1 MPKGKFIELMD
12 DMHLSNSELFQNYYN
27 DVASRNISGAN
38 QIIENNDQLQ
48 NQITDSDNVNKLIE
62 RVNSNEQ
69 QIKTDVDEYLQDQLN
84 AFQDLINQTKVA
96 GEFNAATQYKLHN
109 LVYYQDKGYYAYK
122 TPPIGTLPTDTNYWL
137 EYDIR
142 GLKGYGGINLN
153 YRFTWD
159 ADIQY
164 QVMDCVVYQ
173 NKLWF
178 ANQPNKGAP
187 PTLAHYPWLPI
198 MMPLEPVKAQI
209 STTQPTIAMST
220 GDFWFKITKGDDIK
234 QTKWTDKAKQTYF
247 RYASAV
253 FTFGNE
259 IHICGGDN
267 SLDEKQTEHQV
278 YNTLT
283 NTWSEKVALPVGIS
297 GMASFTIGDK
307 GYSVGGI
314 NASLVAIPTTYIYDN
329 TSNTWSTG
337 RDLPIALVPLMSG
350 CSGVGKNLFDETKY
364 SDDTLYSTGTGGM
377 GAYFAYVKLP
387 DSFKTKFY
395 ANVFLKGAIQNN
407 LAIGFSTNTSDVT
420 YRVYDKGVYFENKE
434 CDFTNAENVYFVIG
448 NSNRVTID
456 TDVKT
461 IFDNF
466 NIMVTKEEDNIYEPH
481 EIGYFATSQTANNLP
496 SNVTFSYNPSAN
508 TWKQLAD
515 CPNYLMGANASYCN
529 GKIYVMGGVNYTG
542 SAGDF
547 LYIYDIATNTWSQ
560 GAPEGINR
568 SFASAF
574 VIGNKIYRCGGL
586 NALGYSMSNV
596 MIYDTETNTWAK
608 EVTMEHKRTSAQA
621 TAVNGKGYV
630 IGGININNDFGV
642 FGYNEEYNPEAERRY
657 K

>member
-27 DVASRNISGAN
+27 NVASRNISGAS
-38 QIIENNDQLQ
+38 QIIENNEQLQ

-96 GEFNAATQYKLHN
+96 GKFNAATQYELHN

-122 TPPIGTLPTDTNYWL
+122 TPPIGTLPTNTNYWL

-142 GLKGYGGINLN
+142 GLKGYGGLNLN
-153 YRFTWD
+153 YRFTWN

-178 ANQPNKGAP
+178 ANQPSKGSP

-297 GMASFTIGDK
+297 GMASFTIGNK

-337 RDLPIALVPLMSG
+337 GDLPIALVPLMSG
-350 CSGVGKNLFDETKY
+350 CSGIGKNLFDETKY
-364 SDDTLYSTGTGGM
+364 SDETLYSKGTGLTGD
-377 GAYFAYVKLP
+377 YFAYVKLP

-395 ANVFLKGAIQNN
+395 ANVFLKGTIQNK
-407 LAIGFSTNTSDVT
+407 LVIGFSNNTSAEVT

-434 CDFTNAENVYFVIG
+434 CDFTNAENVYFAIG
-448 NSNRVTID
+448 NSDMVTID

-466 NIMVTKEEDNIYEPH
+466 NIMVTKEKDNIYEPH

-529 GKIYVMGGVNYTG
+529 GKIYVMGGVNPTG

-560 GAPEGINR
+560 GASEGINR

-586 NALGYSMSNV
+586 NILSYSMSNV

-642 FGYNEEYNPEAERRY
+642 FGYNEEYNPEG
-657 K
+657 

>member
-1 MPKGKFIELMD
+1 MPKGRFIELMD

-27 DVASRNISGAN
+27 NVASGNISGAS
-38 QIIENNDQLQ
+38 QIIENNEQLQ

-122 TPPIGTLPTDTNYWL
+122 TPPIGTLPTDANYWL

-142 GLKGYGGINLN
+142 GLKGYGGLNLN
-153 YRFTWD
+153 YRFTWN

-178 ANQPNKGAP
+178 ANQPSKGVAP
-187 PTLAHYPWLPI
+187 ALTHYPWLPI

-209 STTQPTIAMST
+209 STVPPTIPMST
-220 GDFWFKITKGDDIK
+220 GDFWFKIIKGDNIK
-234 QTKWTDKAKQTYF
+234 QTKWTTKASETYF

-267 SLDEKQTEHQV
+267 SLDEKQVEHQV

-283 NTWSEKVALPVGIS
+283 DTWSEKVALPVGIS
-297 GMASFTIGDK
+297 GMGSFTIGDK

-314 NASLVAIPTTYIYDN
+314 NASLEPIATTYIYDN
-329 TSNTWSTG
+329 ASNSWSTG
-337 RDLPIALVPLMSG
+337 GNLPLPLVPLTNG
-350 CSGVGKNLFDETKY
+350 CTDGVNGYIMTTQTGDNL
-364 SDDTLYSTGTGGM
+364 
-377 GAYFAYVKLP
+377 P
-387 DSFKTKFY
+387 
-395 ANVFLKGAIQNN
+395 ANVA
-407 LAIGFSTNTSDVT
+407 
-420 YRVYDKGVYFENKE
+420 
-434 CDFTNAENVYFVIG
+434 
-448 NSNRVTID
+448 
-456 TDVKT
+456 
-461 IFDNF
+461 
-466 NIMVTKEEDNIYEPH
+466 
-481 EIGYFATSQTANNLP
+481 
-496 SNVTFSYNPSAN
+496 FSYNPSAG
-508 TWKQLAD
+508 TWTQLAN
-515 CPNYLMGANASYCN
+515 CPNYLAGASVAYNN
-529 GKIYVMGGVNYTG
+529 NKIYVMGGVNYTG

-560 GAPEGINR
+560 GAPEGVNR

-586 NALGYSMSNV
+586 NTLGYSMSNV
-596 MIYDTETNTWAK
+596 MIYDTETNTWTK

-621 TAVNGKGYV
+621 TTVNGKGYV

-642 FGYNEEYNPEAERRY
+642 FGYNEKYDPEG
-657 K
+657 

>member
-12 DMHLSNSELFQNYYN
+12 DMHLSNSELFQDYYN
-27 DVASRNISGAN
+27 NVASRNISGAN

-96 GEFNAATQYKLHN
+96 GEFNAATQYELHN

-122 TPPIGTLPTDTNYWL
+122 TPPIGTLPTDINYWL

-142 GLKGYGGINLN
+142 GLKGYGGLNLN
-153 YRFTWD
+153 YRFTWN

-283 NTWSEKVALPVGIS
+283 NTWSEKTAMPLGVS

-337 RDLPIALVPLMSG
+337 GDLPIALVPLMSG
-350 CSGVGKNLFDETKY
+350 CSGVGKNL
-364 SDDTLYSTGTGGM
+364 LQ
-377 GAYFAYVKLP
+377 
-387 DSFKTKFY
+387 
-395 ANVFLKGAIQNN
+395 I
-407 LAIGFSTNTSDVT
+407 
-420 YRVYDKGVYFENKE
+420 
-434 CDFTNAENVYFVIG
+434 NA
-448 NSNRVTID
+448 T
-456 TDVKT
+456 T
-461 IFDNF
+461 
-466 NIMVTKEEDNIYEPH
+466 
-481 EIGYFATSQTANNLP
+481 QT
-496 SNVTFSYNPSAN
+496 
-508 TWKQLAD
+508 
-515 CPNYLMGANASYCN
+515 
-529 GKIYVMGGVNYTG
+529 
-542 SAGDF
+542 
-547 LYIYDIATNTWSQ
+547 
-560 GAPEGINR
+560 
-568 SFASAF
+568 
-574 VIGNKIYRCGGL
+574 
-586 NALGYSMSNV
+586 
-596 MIYDTETNTWAK
+596 
-608 EVTMEHKRTSAQA
+608 
-621 TAVNGKGYV
+621 VNGIEFKV
-630 IGGININNDFGV
+630 
-642 FGYNEEYNPEAERRY
+642 NPDGTIIANGTATGLAQISLGKPIVGTYYYSGCPSRRRLY
-657 K
+657 RFI

>member
-27 DVASRNISGAN
+27 NVASRNISGAS
-38 QIIENNDQLQ
+38 QIIENNEQLQ

-96 GEFNAATQYKLHN
+96 GEFNAATQYELHN

-122 TPPIGTLPTDTNYWL
+122 TPPMGTLPTDTNYWL

-142 GLKGYGGINLN
+142 GLKGYGGLNLN
-153 YRFTWD
+153 YRFTWN

-337 RDLPIALVPLMSG
+337 GDLPTPFVPLTNG

-364 SDDTLYSTGTGGM
+364 SDDTLYNMEGSR
-377 GAYFAYVKLP
+377 YFAFTKLP
-387 DSFKTKFY
+387 DNFKIKFY
-395 ANVFLKGAIQNN
+395 ANVFLKGTVQNN
-407 LAIGFSTNTSDVT
+407 LIIGFSTNTSGAT
-420 YRVYDKGVYFENKE
+420 YVYDKGVYFENKE
-434 CDFTNAENVYFVIG
+434 FDFVNAENVYFVIG
-448 NSNRVTID
+448 NSDGVTID

-496 SNVTFSYNPSAN
+496 SNVTFSYNPSTN

-529 GKIYVMGGVNYTG
+529 GKIYVMGGVNPTG

-560 GAPEGINR
+560 GASEGINR

-586 NALGYSMSNV
+586 NILSYSMSNV

-642 FGYNEEYNPEAERRY
+642 FGYNEEYNPEG
-657 K
+657 

>member
-27 DVASRNISGAN
+27 NVASRNISGAS
-38 QIIENNDQLQ
+38 QIIENNEQLQ

-96 GEFNAATQYKLHN
+96 GEFNAATQYELHN

-122 TPPIGTLPTDTNYWL
+122 TPPMGTLPTDTNYWL

-142 GLKGYGGINLN
+142 GLKGYGGLNLN
-153 YRFTWD
+153 YRFTWN

-337 RDLPIALVPLMSG
+337 GDLPIALVPLMSG
-350 CSGVGKNLFDETKY
+350 CSGIGKNLFDETKY
-364 SDDTLYSTGTGGM
+364 SDETLYSKGTGLTGD
-377 GAYFAYVKLP
+377 YFAYVKLS

-395 ANVFLKGAIQNN
+395 ANVFLKGTIQNK
-407 LAIGFSTNTSDVT
+407 LVIGFSNNTSAEVT

-434 CDFTNAENVYFVIG
+434 CDFTNAENVYFAIG
-448 NSNRVTID
+448 NSDMVTID

-466 NIMVTKEEDNIYEPH
+466 NIMVTKEKDNIYEPH

-529 GKIYVMGGVNYTG
+529 GKIYVMGGVNPTG

-560 GAPEGINR
+560 GASEGINR

-586 NALGYSMSNV
+586 NILSYSMSNV

-642 FGYNEEYNPEAERRY
+642 FGYNEEYNPEG
-657 K
+657 

>member
-27 DVASRNISGAN
+27 NVASRNISGAS
-38 QIIENNDQLQ
+38 QIIENNEQLQ

-96 GEFNAATQYKLHN
+96 GEFNAATQYELHN

-122 TPPIGTLPTDTNYWL
+122 TPPMGTLPTDTNYWL

-142 GLKGYGGINLN
+142 GLKGYGGLNLN
-153 YRFTWD
+153 YRFTWN

-297 GMASFTIGDK
+297 GMASFTIGNK

-337 RDLPIALVPLMSG
+337 GDLPIALVPLMSG
-350 CSGVGKNLFDETKY
+350 CSGIGKNLFDETKY
-364 SDDTLYSTGTGGM
+364 SDETLYSKGTGLTGD
-377 GAYFAYVKLP
+377 YFAYVKLP

-395 ANVFLKGAIQNN
+395 ANVFLKGTIQNK
-407 LAIGFSTNTSDVT
+407 LVIGFSNNTSAEVT
-420 YRVYDKGVYFENKE
+420 YRVYNKGVYFENKE
-434 CDFTNAENVYFVIG
+434 CDFTNAENVYFAIG
-448 NSNRVTID
+448 NSDMVTID

-466 NIMVTKEEDNIYEPH
+466 NIMVTKEKDNIYEPH

-529 GKIYVMGGVNYTG
+529 GKIYVMGGVNPTG

-560 GAPEGINR
+560 GASEGINR

-586 NALGYSMSNV
+586 NILSYSMSNV

-642 FGYNEEYNPEAERRY
+642 FGYNEEYNPEG
-657 K
+657 

>member
-96 GEFNAATQYKLHN
+96 GEFNAATQYELHN

-142 GLKGYGGINLN
+142 GLKGYGGLNLN
-153 YRFTWD
+153 YKFTWN

-164 QVMDCVVYQ
+164 QVLDCVVYQ

-220 GDFWFKITKGDDIK
+220 GDFWFKIIKGDDIK

-337 RDLPIALVPLMSG
+337 GDLPIALVPLMSG
-350 CSGVGKNLFDETKY
+350 CSGIGKNLFDEIKY
-364 SDDTLYSTGTGGM
+364 SDDTLYNIEGSR
-377 GAYFAYVKLP
+377 YFAVTKLP
-387 DSFKTKFY
+387 DNFKTKFY
-395 ANVFLKGAIQNN
+395 ANVFLKGTVQNN
-407 LAIGFSTNTSDVT
+407 LVIGFSRETTSEVT

-448 NSNRVTID
+448 NSNGVTID

-642 FGYNEEYNPEAERRY
+642 FGYNEEYNPEG
-657 K
+657 